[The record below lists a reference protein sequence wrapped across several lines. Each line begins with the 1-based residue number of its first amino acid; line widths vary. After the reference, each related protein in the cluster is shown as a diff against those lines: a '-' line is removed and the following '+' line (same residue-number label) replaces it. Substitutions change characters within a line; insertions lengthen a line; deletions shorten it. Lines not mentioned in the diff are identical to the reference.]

1 MAETLDWTMPRA
13 EDRARWWVRDQ
24 LYTLVPRTPL
34 SDSVMTVQWD
44 EAVLCVAD
52 VLKFPDSRGFNART
66 LNGYTYLS
74 PMTITDPAVIEQR
87 LGQFFGNVEALAAS
101 VEQDLAAY
109 AAEQDADEAHWQAKD
124 FAAETNPMILLEHW
138 RRSLVSLDRAWKMH
152 FLIVFPRHVVAGM
165 VEHGA
170 HDWAGITAAH
180 EIGKL
185 TRAHGETRQMELD
198 RGLWRLAR
206 AAIDL
211 GLGDILLSSSED
223 DLLPALRAALDGPR
237 WLADLDAFL
246 QVFGHRM
253 MRSFELNDP
262 TWAEDPTPVLG
273 TLRAYVAQGGTFDFA
288 RLEAEALAE
297 REAAEAAALARIADP
312 ANRQKFART
321 LGSARAFQRAMEDDN
336 FPFLRAN
343 ARPRYIALAIG
354 QMLARGGALDRA
366 EDVFFLRRA
375 EMEAALTDLA
385 TGMYPVAGWAD
396 VARKARGDWERWC
409 AAVPPAFL
417 GDLPDVVEDF
427 MINQFWGIKGKA
439 QLEESGNAVSG
450 LGASAGLVE
459 GIARIVRGPDEFG
472 QVLAG
477 EIVVCRSTNP
487 AWTPLFTK
495 IAGIVTDQGG
505 TLSHAAVVAREYG
518 IPAVLGTIHATA
530 RIPDG
535 ARVRIDGAAGKIEI
549 L

>member
-1 MAETLDWTMPRA
+1 MGEVLDWTMPRA

-34 SDSVMTVQWD
+34 SDSVVTTQWD
-44 EAVLCVAD
+44 EAVLCIAD

-66 LNGYTYLS
+66 VNGYTYLS
-74 PMTITDPAVIEQR
+74 PMTISDPALIEQR
-87 LGQFFGNVEALAAS
+87 VGQFFGTVEALAATI
-101 VEQDLAAY
+101 EDDLKTY
-109 AAEQDADEAHWQAKD
+109 AAEQDADEAYWRGKD
-124 FAAETNPMILLEHW
+124 FAAETNPMTLLEYW
-138 RRSLVSLDRAWKMH
+138 RRSLVSLDRAWKLH

-198 RGLWRLAR
+198 RGLWKLAR
-206 AAIDL
+206 AAIDC
-211 GLGDILLSSSED
+211 GLGEILLSSSED
-223 DLLPALRAALDGPR
+223 DLVPALRAAPAGPS
-237 WLADLDAFL
+237 WLAELQAFL
-246 QVFGHRM
+246 NVFGHRM

-273 TLRAYVAQGGTFDFA
+273 TLRAYVSQGGNYDFEK
-288 RLEAEALAE
+288 LEAEALAE
-297 REAAEAAALARIADP
+297 REAAEAAALAKIEDP
-312 ANRQKFART
+312 ANRAKFAQT
-321 LGSARAFQRAMEDDN
+321 LRSARAFQRAMEDDN

-343 ARPRYIALAIG
+343 ARPRYVAQAIG
-354 QMLARGGALDRA
+354 AMLAAGGALDRA

-375 EMEAALTDLA
+375 EMESALTDLA
-385 TGMYPVAGWAD
+385 TGMYPVSGWAQ
-396 VARKARGDWERWC
+396 VARKARAEWESWC
-409 AAVPPAFL
+409 AAVPPAYL

-427 MINQFWGIKGKA
+427 MINQFWGIKGRA
-439 QLEESGNAVSG
+439 QLVESSSAVSG
-450 LGASAGLVE
+450 LGASAGVVE
-459 GIARIVRGPDEFG
+459 ATARIVRGPDEFG
-472 QVLAG
+472 QVQAG
-477 EIVVCRSTNP
+477 EIVVCRATNP

-535 ARVRIDGAAGKIEI
+535 ARVRIDGAAGKVEI